1 MTDGAEAGP
10 GDKTDE
16 RGDPTQ
22 PGDHSGLLD
31 HWRPDSHDVFDA
43 TCGRIP
49 ALRAA
54 ETPVRA
60 RSLLTEVAGY
70 HGVLMSKE
78 RVTPN
83 PIVTWSGEPFC
94 VTTADPPGSPPTLS
108 HSPKTCVAHCGGHRQ
123 PASAPAPYERIPP
136 L

>member
-94 VTTADPPGSPPTLS
+94 VTSGESAGSPPSLSYSTNTVVAPCAS
-108 HSPKTCVAHCGGHRQ
+108 HSSRPCH
-123 PASAPAPYERIPP
+123 PP
-136 L
+136 PSP